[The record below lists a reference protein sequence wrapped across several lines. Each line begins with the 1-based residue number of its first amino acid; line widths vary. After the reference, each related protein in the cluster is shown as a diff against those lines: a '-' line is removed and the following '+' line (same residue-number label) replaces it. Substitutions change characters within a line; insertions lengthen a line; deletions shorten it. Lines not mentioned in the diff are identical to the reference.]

1 MFKYLLH
8 CKLLSKNIL
17 HYSNSE
23 FIKNRKQILL
33 KFMSHYSQSLCQP
46 LSLIESLKSY
56 SRSRWYWK
64 ILIKLTSR
72 AYTDLFVIYWREKY
86 VLYLTMKSLKSAIC
100 VHKIKLFSEIS
111 KDNVRPIC
119 STSFVCSFIDL
130 EIMVCSNQN
139 KLFFHI
145 SKRVGR
151 QF

>member
-1 MFKYLLH
+1 MFRYLLH
-8 CKLLSKNIL
+8 CKLL
-17 HYSNSE
+17 SNSE
-23 FIKNRKQILL
+23 FIKNRKQILI
-33 KFMSHYSQSLCQP
+33 KFMLDYFQKP

-56 SRSRWYWK
+56 SRRKWYWK
-64 ILIKLTSR
+64 IMIKMTSR
-72 AYTDLFVIYWREKY
+72 GIYRLICNLLKGKY

-130 EIMVCSNQN
+130 KIMVCSNQN
-139 KLFFHI
+139 ILFFHI
-145 SKRVGR
+145 SKWVGR